1 MPFKGPL
8 WTLSSA
14 RSTTK
19 MRKIT
24 RRKSKA
30 SGSSESMGSIEIV
43 RRNTQI
49 IAGLPVSR
57 PVLTEIN
64 FGNFVLVFFLR
75 VGPQKQFNSRQYARI
90 V

>member
-1 MPFKGPL
+1 M
-8 WTLSSA
+8 SA
-14 RSTTK
+14 LPP
-19 MRKIT
+19 
-24 RRKSKA
+24 KA
-30 SGSSESMGSIEIV
+30 DIRQRVEHICFV
-43 RRNTQI
+43 P
-49 IAGLPVSR
+49 IADTPDPTPRLFR